1 MNSMS
6 KHIIRDDCD
15 HGEKFRKESIVALK
29 CGTPGSG
36 TLTLTTVTP
45 ATSITVSSLAVNV
58 DDFEDPTIKLEFASN
73 IATTAFTGTVNIQV
87 YKLCNNQFQS
97 TPVGPQ
103 FSFAAATATTEAL
116 PVSFFICDCGTCFN
130 DCCTYSVVVTSVLGS
145 AGTITFTAATLSAL
159 IVGNQGHFC
168 H

>member
-6 KHIIRDDCD
+6 KKEDFDNKPI
-15 HGEKFRKESIVALK
+15 KESLVALK

-45 ATSITVSSLAVNV
+45 ATSITVSSLSLDV

-73 IATTAFTGTVNIQV
+73 ISTTAFTGTINIQV
-87 YKLCNNQFQS
+87 VKLCNNQFLA

-103 FSFAAATATTEAL
+103 FSFAAVAATEAE
-116 PVSFFICDCGTCFN
+116 PISFFICDCGTCFN
-130 DCCTYSVVVTSVLGS
+130 DCCTYSVVLTSVLGS
-145 AGTITFTAATLSAL
+145 TGTVTVTGATLSAI
-159 IVGNQGHFC
+159 IVGNQGHCC